1 MNQTNLKTSAQRWRT
16 RLLATAFGLTAA
28 TTAASAQ
35 DAPAPVNNPPM
46 AGPIT
51 GNPNPFSVDLPEWFG
66 PAGGS
71 LKIGGVL
78 SGMAFYQDNP
88 GGVFPGDKQSLLD
101 VVDGQIFLNKNEG
114 WFQWFIQAGNYTV
127 HSLGVP
133 YIKTSAY
140 TPGTFGI
147 VPQAYIKIAPADNFS
162 IQVGK
167 LPTLIGYETT
177 FSFQNANVERG
188 LLWGQENAVNQGVQ
202 VNYST
207 GPLSLSVSLNDGFY
221 SSRFN
226 VISGLLTWTIDP
238 NNILAFA
245 GGGKLSHTGYSR
257 VFTNLAVN
265 NQSIYNLM
273 YTHIDGNWSIA
284 PYLQYTSVPADPAV
298 GFVAGSETYGAAVL
312 TSYHFDE
319 NWAVAARAEYIKSEG
334 SPAGP
339 NLMYGQGSD
348 AFSFTITPSYQ
359 WGVFFFR
366 PEFSYV
372 SAGSVTPGSGFGP
385 FGIRTDQTRAVLQ
398 TGINF

>member
-1 MNQTNLKTSAQRWRT
+1 MLNLNTKRWHN
-16 RLLATAFGLTAA
+16 RLLATVFGLTAA
-28 TTAASAQ
+28 TGAASA
-35 DAPAPVNNPPM
+35 DPVNNPPM

-51 GNPNPFSVDLPEWFG
+51 GNPNPFSVEVPEFFG
-66 PAGGS
+66 PAAG
-71 LKIGGVL
+71 KMYIGGAL

-88 GGVFPGDKQSLLD
+88 GGAFPGDKHSLMDL
-101 VVDGQIFLNKNEG
+101 VDAQVFLNKNEG
-114 WFQWFIQAGNYTV
+114 WFQFFVQAGHYTV

-140 TPGTFGI
+140 TPGTFGF

-162 IQVGK
+162 VQVGK

-202 VNYST
+202 LNYST
-207 GPLSLSVSLNDGFY
+207 GPLSFSLAVADGFY
-221 SSRFN
+221 SSRLN
-226 VISGLLTWTIDP
+226 VITGLATWTIDP

-245 GGGKLSHTGYSR
+245 GGGKLSNTGYAR

-273 YTHIDGNWSIA
+273 YTHIDGNWTIA
-284 PYLQYTSVPADPAV
+284 PYLQYTQVDRNPAL
-298 GFVAGSETYGAAVL
+298 GFGSSASTYGAAVL
-312 TSYHFDE
+312 TSYAFDE
-319 NWAVAARAEYIKSEG
+319 NWKIALRAEYIKDQG
-334 SPAGP
+334 KGVGAP
-339 NLMYGQGSD
+339 NLLYGQGSD
-348 AFSFTITPSYQ
+348 AYSFTITPSYQ
-359 WGVFFFR
+359 WGVWFIR

-372 SAGSVTPGSGFGP
+372 AASGISAGSGFGP
-385 FGIRTDQTRAVLQ
+385 LGLRTDQTRAILQ